1 SALTQRTSARSQQ
14 ATTLPSKASTLSL
27 QYTLSFP
34 QPHTHLYE
42 VVFSIGQIPTR
53 QIDLQMPTWT
63 PGSYLQREFERNVQD
78 FAARDESGRPLRWEK
93 VDKATWHVDAGGSER
108 E

>member
-1 SALTQRTSARSQQ
+1 ATLHANRIVLSTWRAHSLLVLMLIAMIAAAPALTTRVSVRGQQ
-14 ATTLPSKASTLSL
+14 AATALSALSL

-42 VVFSIGQIPTR
+42 VVFSIGQVIAP

-63 PGSYLQREFERNVQD
+63 PGSYLQREFERNV
-78 FAARDESGRPLRWEK
+78 
-93 VDKATWHVDAGGSER
+93 
-108 E
+108 